1 MNSMRHIEVF
11 RAVMLTRSMTGAAD
25 MLFVSQS
32 AVSKIVREFEDELG
46 FPLFTRGKG
55 GANPTPEAVALYAE
69 VERAFVGLDRISR
82 TAERI
87 RSRRHGQLRIVA
99 MAALTTVFLP
109 RVIRCFNEQCPEVSI
124 SLETYNSAEVVGL
137 VATGL
142 FDIGYAMTPID
153 THQVVTS
160 EVMHL
165 DCVCLLPAGHR
176 LAGKRVVRAKDF
188 EGERFV
194 SLANGNTTRL
204 KTDALFKN
212 ENVEREM
219 VLDASWSASV
229 SGLVAEGLGVAIVEP
244 FSAELARRAGC
255 QVRNLAQK
263 IEFSFAELRPPH
275 ASQNELA
282 NIFGQHFRRELLSVA
297 GAAARRRAKG

>member
-55 GANPTPEAVALYAE
+55 GAVPTPEAVALYVE

-99 MAALTTVFLP
+99 MAALTSVFLP
-109 RVIRCFNEQCPEVSI
+109 QVIRSFNAQCPEVSI
-124 SLETYNSAEVVGL
+124 SLETYNSPEVVGL

-142 FDIGYAMTPID
+142 FDIGYAMTPVD
-153 THQVVTS
+153 THQVAAS

-165 DCVCLLPAGHR
+165 DCVCILPAKHPLG
-176 LAGKRVVRAKDF
+176 GKRLLRAKDL
-188 EGERFV
+188 EGERFI
-194 SLANGNTTRL
+194 SLVNGNTTRL
-204 KTDALFKN
+204 KTDAMFKN
-212 ENVEREM
+212 ENVSREM
-219 VLDASWSASV
+219 MLDANWSTSV

-244 FSAELARRAGC
+244 FSAELAARAGC
-255 QVRNLAQK
+255 IVRKLAQK
-263 IEFSFAELRPPH
+263 IEFSFAELRPHH

-282 NIFGQHFRRELLSVA
+282 AIFGQHFQQNLRNYRSPQP
-297 GAAARRRAKG
+297 R